1 MFGGSGS
8 SEPDGASDVFILS
21 RFSGDSARVGCH
33 SLGRDLTAQDDFN
46 AETSIESRSVSQ
58 VGIFRKEA
66 GRGESQDEESL
77 HLAKIPQ
84 RNCKNCRPTCFHQV
98 VLKGNFGVTSK
109 RPS

>member
-1 MFGGSGS
+1 VDRVPQS
-8 SEPDGASDVFILS
+8 PTATYLS
-21 RFSGDSARVGCH
+21 RFSGDGARVGCH

-58 VGIFRKEA
+58 VGIFWKEA

-77 HLAKIPQ
+77 HLAKIPL

-98 VLKGNFGVTSK
+98 VLKVKLWGNIK
-109 RPS
+109 AA